1 MRPFPNPAL
10 AAQAVAAPA
19 AAATAAAAAPSV
31 ESAAV
36 AASASGAMSRKR
48 AHEIPS
54 GDEIKAKRQSI
65 APASRP
71 ISERIQTRAITR
83 QASSSSEQA
92 PMSQEEPVVEQTT
105 IDMLEAKQ
113 QGRRGSTKRSA
124 PPAATAPA
132 PPAPLC
138 VPKLLVGRVLPG
150 MVPVK
155 SEVRPSARRTARQD
169 ISDQQLKRRRPKN
182 EGDDDSVAAGATVGG
197 ASSSSSG
204 WSLPHTRGR
213 PPMAAAL
220 VVGAARALASIRDPA
235 LRSNPLDQTARLA
248 EVCGTQP
255 AGAGLPQ
262 TQACPG
268 QSEALRK
275 LLGETENG
283 HDIYVHDISDKTGT
297 SSQDLGS
304 VIMCHVCAAW
314 ATTGGYA
321 RKLSQKCAGKLDG
334 RAAQESYARAASGRY
349 PHSSK
354 SHLALGATSRVT
366 PL

>member
-262 TQACPG
+262 TQARVA
-268 QSEALRK
+268 SRR
-275 LLGETENG
+275 
-283 HDIYVHDISDKTGT
+283 SDACSAPPAARDGAVA
-297 SSQDLGS
+297 LGS
-304 VIMCHVCAAW
+304 VTADLAADVVPNW
-314 ATTGGYA
+314 TGE
-321 RKLSQKCAGKLDG
+321 QKAGRLRRRQSVDG
-334 RAAQESYARAASGRY
+334 Q
-349 PHSSK
+349 SS
-354 SHLALGATSRVT
+354 R
-366 PL
+366 